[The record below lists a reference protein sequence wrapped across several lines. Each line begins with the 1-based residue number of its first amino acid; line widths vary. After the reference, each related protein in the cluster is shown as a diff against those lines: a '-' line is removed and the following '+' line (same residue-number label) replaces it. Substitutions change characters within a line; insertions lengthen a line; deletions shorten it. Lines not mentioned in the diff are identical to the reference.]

1 MKAINNARGDT
12 NVKVL
17 RMTVFFFIAFG
28 AAGFYYLIVNMQ
40 SFIAHNPNK
49 LELYYK
55 QAKRFNPEQKT
66 EFLKSHAGFWV
77 YQSYFLAGG
86 VPLKKIDLLELK
98 DNGIIWEVIEWDVKM
113 PSGKESGYYQIRTG
127 YVEPYGLFKNDTL
140 GDAYTIHQ
148 SFITASDTCFGGWN
162 FLDLWVIRKE
172 GESLVI
178 CKRKYDPY
186 KGVIRDFFPYGMI
199 DLVGLGGSKENNFI
213 KKTGTGAV
221 GVQIELKTS
230 VPGVKRVDSGSMH
243 TNALI
248 LPDCLEMNSL
258 NDVVKKELF
267 HEYSC
272 RLSKAFSLDSAVLYL
287 DRYYQPL
294 FFYERFRLFPRP
306 IPSAVGISFS
316 IKVDGTIDTIQIVSP
331 KSIDKMFHDDLI
343 REMRT
348 WHFPQPDDV
357 IRVTHTF
364 TMP

>member
-12 NVKVL
+12 NVKAL
-17 RMTVFFFIAFG
+17 RMTVFFLIAFG

-40 SFIAHNPNK
+40 SFIAHNPDK

-77 YQSYFLAGG
+77 YRSYFLAGG

-127 YVEPYGLFKNDTL
+127 YVEPYGLFNNDTL

-148 SFITASDTCFGGWN
+148 SFITSNDTCFGGWN

-199 DLVGLGGSKENNFI
+199 DLVGLGGGKENNFI
-213 KKTGTGAV
+213 KKTSTGAV

-243 TNALI
+243 ANALI
-248 LPDCLEMNSL
+248 LPDCLDMNNL
-258 NDVVKKELF
+258 NDVVKNELF
-267 HEYSC
+267 HEYAC
-272 RLSKAFSLDSAVLYL
+272 RLSKVFNLDSADLYI

-306 IPSAVGISFS
+306 IPPAVNISFS
-316 IKVDGTIDTIQIVSP
+316 IKVDGAIDSVQIVSP